1 MTDVIEVT
9 ERVVE
14 VVDVIEQGLVIQ
26 GGGGSTS
33 WNSIT
38 GKPTFTDLATSN
50 ETDEDIEITDETKGF
65 IRKSPNGTRWRL
77 GVSNSGVSVWTPV
90 VMFMVLAMTL
100 CGAMAQPVTGI
111 GTTTN
116 GTVVTDNTNVLTWSN
131 AFAFTNGADST
142 TRTNLFG
149 SDIPLVTDTNNN
161 VISGRSG
168 ALEFTNEIQIGGGAF
183 LNGSG
188 IFYVDAN
195 GTGVNFEESRMIGAY
210 GSALFDWSVPNNL
223 TLNVPLSW
231 DNTSNAATT
240 RTNLNLGGTNTPTF
254 AGLTLT
260 TLTNATGPQVV
271 LADTNGTVT
280 TGSVPSGAAPDGAV
294 LTAVSGSSAF
304 NSGLTIG
311 TNSAVSIGTTSNS
324 YQLNVQSSN
333 STWTSGILNTSTSA
347 SGEGLVVLFPNMASN
362 TTRAIFFGGSALSSH
377 NGFGINFVNT
387 ASGNSSNAIAFN
399 FFGANNLLFMRA
411 NRRAGFNTSSPDAA
425 LEINSATGQNLRL
438 TWNDSDGGATNFTDF
453 LQQSNGVL
461 RISNSANLI
470 HISSVTASNVTVTT
484 LTNATGPNLVLA
496 STNGTLTTGSVPS
509 GGAPEGAVLTVVSGS
524 SAFVPRPRFFARQA
538 TNSPADVNTTQFLTN
553 GVTLTVSNVPA
564 GIYQLR
570 GYIALDGGAQKE
582 FGLLVPHNTV
592 SPRAV
597 FGSASTGTVIV
608 AFNPSTNMIF
618 ATDGAAGTRIQ
629 TIFGIVATT
638 NTGDVT
644 LRGRATVTN
653 STNPYI
659 LADSFLELLPVPAP

>member
-26 GGGGSTS
+26 GGGGGSTS

-77 GVSNSGVSVWTPV
+77 GLSNSGVSVLTPV

-131 AFAFTNGADST
+131 AFAFTNGA
-142 TRTNLFG
+142 
-149 SDIPLVTDTNNN
+149 
-161 VISGRSG
+161 
-168 ALEFTNEIQIGGGAF
+168 
-183 LNGSG
+183 
-188 IFYVDAN
+188 
-195 GTGVNFEESRMIGAY
+195 
-210 GSALFDWSVPNNL
+210 
-223 TLNVPLSW
+223 
-231 DNTSNAATT
+231 AATT
-240 RTNLNLGGTNTPTF
+240 RTNLGLGANNTPTF
-254 AGLTLT
+254 ATLTLT
-260 TLTNATGPQVV
+260 TLTNATGPNLV
-271 LADTNGTVT
+271 LASTNGQLS

-294 LTAVSGSSAF
+294 LTALSGSSAF

-324 YQLNVQSSN
+324 YRLNVQSSN
-333 STWTSGILNTSTSA
+333 STWTSGIFNTSTSA

-461 RISNSANLI
+461 RISNAANLI
-470 HISSVTASNVTVTT
+470 HIS
-484 LTNATGPNLVLA
+484 GI
-496 STNGTLTTGSVPS
+496 
-509 GGAPEGAVLTVVSGS
+509 
-524 SAFVPRPRFFARQA
+524 
-538 TNSPADVNTTQFLTN
+538 PA
-553 GVTLTVSNVPA
+553 
-564 GIYQLR
+564 
-570 GYIALDGGAQKE
+570 
-582 FGLLVPHNTV
+582 
-592 SPRAV
+592 
-597 FGSASTGTVIV
+597 
-608 AFNPSTNMIF
+608 
-618 ATDGAAGTRIQ
+618 
-629 TIFGIVATT
+629 T
-638 NTGDVT
+638 NTGLPSGV
-644 LRGRATVTN
+644 LWNSNGTVVV
-653 STNPYI
+653 NP
-659 LADSFLELLPVPAP
+659 